1 MKPQSLFR
9 RTTWT
14 LVIALLVFQ
23 TLVFSAIAFLVTIPL
38 GTRAT
43 DDLASLMIISA
54 KTWVELPPG
63 TRSEFEHELQYQ
75 HGLYLNLGHAPVSEH
90 TSYLPY
96 RLLLEQALSSR
107 LNKTV
112 SVLTTFDPE
121 FYWVDITMAGQDLHI
136 GIERDRIGTHPY
148 YALMIIFIAL
158 MVILFITA
166 YLLTR
171 HLTHPLIQFTHAA
184 LAVGRGQAPATLP
197 VTGPAEI
204 AVLARTF
211 NKMAQDVNELLA
223 NRTTMLA
230 GISHDLRTPLARLR
244 LTIEMLPGD
253 TDPSLMTGLQRDLE
267 AMDELIGQYLDL
279 SRGMADETEEII
291 DLREIVDGCVTDA
304 RRSGIEIHWTPAVKP
319 MFCLVR
325 THALV
330 RILTNLLNN
339 AQRYGDSHKIDV
351 ECKYKE
357 NIAMIKVLDRGTGIP
372 ESELNAVFR
381 PFHRLESAR
390 SSKGGGSGLGLAIA
404 RQLADANNWKL
415 ELSARSGGGT
425 IACIEIVCT
434 NLSKQEDNAND

>member
-1 MKPQSLFR
+1 MKPQSLFK
-9 RTTWT
+9 RTAWT

-63 TRSEFEHELQYQ
+63 TRSEFEYELQHR
-75 HGLYLNLGHAPVSEH
+75 HGLYLKLGHAPVSEQ

-107 LNKTV
+107 LDKNV

-121 FYWVDITMAGQDLHI
+121 FYWVDITIAAQDLHI
-136 GIERDRIGTHPY
+136 GFERDRIGTHPY

-171 HLTHPLIQFTHAA
+171 HLTRPFTQFTQAA
-184 LAVGRGQAPATLP
+184 LAVGRGQAPATLSLS
-197 VTGPAEI
+197 GPSELI
-204 AVLARTF
+204 ALASTF

-223 NRTTMLA
+223 NRTTLLA

-244 LTIEMLPGD
+244 LTIEMLPAD
-253 TDPSLMTGLQRDLE
+253 TDPTLMTGLQRDLE

-279 SRGMADETEEII
+279 ARGMADETEEII

-304 RRSGIEIHWTPAVKP
+304 RRSGIEIHWRPAVKP

-339 AQRYGDSHKIDV
+339 AQCYGESHTIEV
-351 ECKYKE
+351 ECKYE
-357 NIAMIKVLDRGTGIP
+357 DNIAMIKVLDRGTGIP
-372 ESELNAVFR
+372 EAELNAIFR

-415 ELSARSGGGT
+415 GLSARSGGGT
-425 IACIEIVCT
+425 IASIEIVCT
-434 NLSKQEDNAND
+434 NLS